1 MKRKMIRN
9 LSLALIALVGFFS
22 LVFSFEGRTNA
33 ASLTS
38 NPDQDLKVDT
48 VDGIKYTPGKHKK
61 LLEW

>member
-38 NPDQDLKVDT
+38 NPD
-48 VDGIKYTPGKHKK
+48 
-61 LLEW
+61 